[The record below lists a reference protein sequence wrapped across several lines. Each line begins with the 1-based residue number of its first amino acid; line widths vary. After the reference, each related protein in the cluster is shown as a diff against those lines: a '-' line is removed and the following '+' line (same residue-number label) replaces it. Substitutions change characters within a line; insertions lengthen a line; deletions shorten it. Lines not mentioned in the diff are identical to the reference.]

1 MTLKSI
7 EILTSKCLT
16 STHLL
21 NEGKPSLTISITF
34 EFPCIASV
42 KCNGR
47 FPLLAFKTVHES

>member
-7 EILTSKCLT
+7 EILRSKCLT

-21 NEGKPSLTISITF
+21 NEGKPSLTISIMF
-34 EFPCIASV
+34 EFPRIASV
-42 KCNGR
+42 KCNRR